1 MKILIIGTPGS
12 GKTTLANM
20 IRKDLDNSI
29 TISLC
34 SIRSLLGFHEPHKGY
49 ETEVNPKRIPALLKI
64 INIAIDDASKEHNVI
79 IEGYGISPIDALKLH
94 VDNIILLGRNDTTAL
109 ENYERARKYDDKNK
123 WTQRR
128 SDKYLIE
135 LEKFYKTVENKWM
148 NEDIK
153 GINKFDTTDFEIGI
167 KKAFEY
173 YKSLK

>member
-29 TISLC
+29 TISLG

-153 GINKFDTTDFEIGI
+153 GINKFDTIDFEM
-167 KKAFEY
+167 
-173 YKSLK
+173 

>member
-1 MKILIIGTPGS
+1 M
-12 GKTTLANM
+12 
-20 IRKDLDNSI
+20 
-29 TISLC
+29 
-34 SIRSLLGFHEPHKGY
+34 
-49 ETEVNPKRIPALLKI
+49 
-64 INIAIDDASKEHNVI
+64 
-79 IEGYGISPIDALKLH
+79 H